1 MNATV
6 VVRPSQDRKVLLELP
21 KKLLSVDVLW
31 KGIFRLLGRSVA
43 ALKVSNLNTDKN
55 NSLADCIVDIIPLIA
70 LFNCIAL
77 FTDSVELKL
86 DKLPFQRE

>member
-1 MNATV
+1 MNPIV
-6 VVRPSQDRKVLLELP
+6 VVGPSQHCKVLLELSE
-21 KKLLSVDVLW
+21 KLLSVDVLW
-31 KGIFRLLGRSVA
+31 KGIFRLLGCSVA

-55 NSLADCIVDIIPLIA
+55 IILGHCIVDIIPLTA

-77 FTDSVELKL
+77 FTDSVELKR